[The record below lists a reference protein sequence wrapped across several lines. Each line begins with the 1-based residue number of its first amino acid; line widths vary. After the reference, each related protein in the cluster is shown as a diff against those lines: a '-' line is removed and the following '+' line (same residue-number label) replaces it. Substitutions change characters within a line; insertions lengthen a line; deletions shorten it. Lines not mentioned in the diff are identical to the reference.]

1 MNDFKEKDG
10 GRYKV
15 RTCDPFDVN
24 EVDCSQPVA
33 IVDDGYLLNDHFNH
47 DVPFAFS
54 FTGSIEPKE
63 HFVALPEFASLFS
76 TQLSA
81 SVEKRGA
88 VA

>member
-1 MNDFKEKDG
+1 
-10 GRYKV
+10 
-15 RTCDPFDVN
+15 
-24 EVDCSQPVA
+24 
-33 IVDDGYLLNDHFNH
+33 LLNDHFNH